1 MHSLFTIQLMLPR
14 LIWQAQASH
23 LQSSFRWSRIYEGFQ
38 NHRQGAQAK
47 CLLWSE
53 PGLTVVFAPI
63 NWSFIPRVNGIEWS
77 VKGFFFPALFFGSRF
92 YSRSAPFL
100 LQPNCEMQQR
110 CSRIL
115 EQTCMIQMGAFIRV
129 WLVLTEIKEC
139 KGLDELER
147 WPQTNDNW
155 DNGLVLGV

>member
-23 LQSSFRWSRIYEGFQ
+23 LQSSFRWSRIYKGFQ
-38 NHRQGAQAK
+38 NHQQGARAK

-53 PGLTVVFAPI
+53 PGLMVAFSPI
-63 NWSFIPRVNGIEWS
+63 NWSFFPRVNRIEWS
-77 VKGFFFPALFFGSRF
+77 VKVFSSLLSFSEGGFICKALCYCS
-92 YSRSAPFL
+92 STT
-100 LQPNCEMQQR
+100 ER

-115 EQTCMIQMGAFIRV
+115 EQTCMIQMGAFISV

-147 WPQTNDNW
+147 RPQTNDNW